1 MKMLIKKIVPLLL
14 FTIACFNLAAQTN
27 GRDFTAVDAYV
38 KSLGSLDSMSMGTIN
53 NVVSNKFTDKI
64 DKARAIYYWITHHIT
79 FDIKAARTNSVMKN
93 TPADVLL
100 YRKAVG
106 IGFASLFQDMCS
118 SADIR
123 CLTVDGFIKNNISQ
137 IGENDTEINHSW
149 AVVQLGESPETW
161 YYVDPAWGSGYGD
174 AEMKVFT
181 PYYTDAYFFTE
192 KETFNLQHFPDNEAW
207 KLGPAPKN
215 KKDFF
220 EMPVVKVAAAELGIK
235 KLSPNEGNIKAQ
247 VKKAVKFSFTLKST
261 EDITKVELGIG
272 EKKKYK
278 VEEIQYSNSAS
289 VLSFSYKFEEENT
302 YPVTVLVNGKEFVS
316 YSVEVE

>member
-14 FTIACFNLAAQTN
+14 FTIAGFNLSAQTN
-27 GRDFTAVDAYV
+27 GRDFTTVDTYV
-38 KSLGSLDSMSMGTIN
+38 KSLGSLDSMSMGSIN
-53 NVVSNKFTDKI
+53 NVVSQKFTDKI

-79 FDIKAARTNSVMKN
+79 YDIKAARTNSIMKN

-123 CLTVDGFIKNNISQ
+123 CLTVDGFVKNNTTQ
-137 IGENDTEINHSW
+137 IGEKGTEINHSW

-161 YYVDPAWGSGYGD
+161 FYVDPAMGSGYGD

-192 KETFNLQHFPDNEAW
+192 KETFNLQHYPDNEAW

-215 KKDFF
+215 KTDFF
-220 EMPVVKVAAAELGIK
+220 ELPVVKVAAVQFGIK
-235 KLSPNEGNIKAQ
+235 KLSPNQGKMKVKAN
-247 VKKAVKFSFTLKST
+247 KAVKFSFTLKST
-261 EDITKVELGIG
+261 EDITKVELGVG

-289 VLSFSYKFEEENT
+289 VLSFTYKFEDANAGN
-302 YPVTVLVNGKEFVS
+302 VTIFVNGKQFAL
-316 YSVEVE
+316 YYVEVE

>member
-1 MKMLIKKIVPLLL
+1 MKILIKKILPLLL
-14 FTIACFNLAAQTN
+14 FTIAGSNLYAQTN

-38 KSLGSLDSMSMGTIN
+38 KSLGPLDSMSMGTIN

-64 DKARAIYYWITHHIT
+64 DKARAIYYWIAHNIT
-79 FDIKAARTNSVMKN
+79 YDVKSARNNSPMKN
-93 TPADVLL
+93 KPADVLL
-100 YRKAVG
+100 SRKAVG

-123 CLTVDGFIKNNISQ
+123 CLTVDGFVKNNINQ
-137 IGENDTEINHSW
+137 INEKGTEINHSW

-161 YYVDPAWGSGYGD
+161 YYVDPAWGSGYAD

-181 PYYTDAYFFTE
+181 SYYTDAYFFTE

-220 EMPVVKVAAAELGIK
+220 EMPVVKVAAAELGLK
-235 KLSPNEGNIKAQ
+235 KISPNEGNIKTK
-247 VKKAVKFSFTLKST
+247 VNKAVKFSFTLKST
-261 EDITKVELGIG
+261 EDIVKVELGIG

-278 VEEIQYSNSAS
+278 VAEIQYSNSAS
-289 VLSFSYKFEEENT
+289 VLSFSYKFEDENS
-302 YPVTVLVNGKEFVS
+302 YPVTVFVNGKEFIS
-316 YSVEVE
+316 YYVEVD